1 MPLPSKALYSWF
13 DNILMS
19 EPLPLAS
26 GVGAAAVVERLAA
39 RQQQLAA
46 EREHRQAQ
54 LQAEAD
60 TREDVSSFLASYRSD
75 HTQLQDRCEGIKAKA
90 STSQQDGAGKSSL
103 LEQLEAC
110 LVDISDKERSIAAA
124 SYFLPPYELR
134 SCTSQ
139 LQQLRSQLADMKQHL
154 QPKRKFAFSKAVA
167 RTNITTTNAA
177 AAAAD
182 ISTVT
187 PSTSALGPAAV
198 AVNVTSAPY
207 ATAAAA
213 QAGTSPPALSPQDQQ
228 LIAAGHGYAG
238 LTKQLLLPSAQQL
251 AAQGF
256 VLHDLH
262 DCDVF
267 LLGQMSA
274 LRLQHL
280 RNCRVYTG
288 PVVGAAFVDSC
299 SNCCFMLA
307 SYQVRERR
315 TSGMAVSFTGQWQRQ
330 VRLQYGGVLSQG
342 TRITRFCVVTCVCE
356 SHRCTVC

>member
-1 MPLPSKALYSWF
+1 
-13 DNILMS
+13 MS
-19 EPLPLAS
+19 ENLPLAS
-26 GVGAAAVVERLAA
+26 GAGAAAVVERLAA

-46 EREHRQAQ
+46 EREQRQAQ

-60 TREDVSSFLASYRSD
+60 AREDVQNFLAGYKSD
-75 HTQLQDRCEGIKAKA
+75 YTQLQERCEGIKATA
-90 STSQQDGAGKSSL
+90 STSQQDGAAKSSL

-110 LVDISDKERSIAAA
+110 LVDMSEKERSIAAA

-139 LQQLRSQLADMKQHL
+139 LQQLRLQLADVKQQL

-167 RTNITTTNAA
+167 RTNMSVTNATTAAAA

-182 ISTVT
+182 GSKPGVSGT
-187 PSTSALGPAAV
+187 GPAAAAPAV
-198 AVNVTSAPY
+198 AVTSVPDAS
-207 ATAAAA
+207 AAAA
-213 QAGTSPPALSPQDQQ
+213 QASRSPPALSPQDQQ

-238 LTKQLLLPSAQQL
+238 LSGQLLLPSAQQL
-251 AAQGF
+251 SAQGL

-288 PVVGAAFVDSC
+288 PVVGASFVDSC
-299 SNCCFMLA
+299 SSCCFMLA
-307 SYQVRERR
+307 SYQVSDGH
-315 TSGMAVSFTGQWQRQ
+315 TVGLAV
-330 VRLQYGGVLSQG
+330 LGGVAILAG
-342 TRITRFCVVTCVCE
+342 AAAVWWGVVTGHAHQQVP
-356 SHRCTVC
+356 RV